1 MEKKNEKN
9 DLNFLNYKEI
19 PNEKWN
25 KIIEIVNI
33 FNSIL
38 RQNNLQRKDFQNFL
52 QNFSKKNNFLPENIK
67 AVEYKNNKVIIYLQ
81 DWKNYNFDFSDYKKE
96 IAKSTLWDLDLEKL
110 EEKREMLELAMESV
124 FLDNTWITDELDEK
138 DRFNLK
144 KFEKQVSSWKIKIPN
159 WKNISEILDLLKP
172 FAGKNLLELRKEIDL
187 SEENLKKYYE
197 IIWDTKKST
206 SILERQI
213 SHYAWIWDKY
223 EGWARLFSMNSA
235 ELNEKTDEIVAKKTV
250 SELIEYIRFLNNTI
264 DDNWKIDDM
273 AKAMNESVIKNISEK
288 TFTKIK
294 NTKAPNREVLNFI
307 QVITWRKLTQ
317 EKNWK
322 ISKSHLRVDVFRDF
336 KQTEIANKALVYL
349 LYDRWIIDKISK
361 QQKVNLQTEVFKWKE
376 NNSVSSILDESMK
389 KFEKL
394 GLWEEQKEKIL
405 SETWIWKIEKNK
417 KISDLSFDETLLLGS
432 IYSISND
439 IEKNISNL
447 KNKKPEEIISF
458 LQEKNMES
466 AKKIFEDL
474 NESLDKNFWAT
485 LLDWNWKNWKDFWLS
500 WEEAE
505 IFDLYGNVNWRWVF
519 TLSDDNW
526 FYKNILWNEQTWV
539 VMAVWVATAFIV
551 LSPAIMAAWWVWL
564 LIAWAKIWLTTTIAS
579 QLMDKKWYANI
590 KEAAAWVAL
599 QWAIDIWSSALFTA
613 GSGILIWWAW
623 PKIYWSFWKTLTKEV
638 AWKNIS
644 SWTQKTLENISKESA
659 DVMVSRFNNIFLR
672 WKGKFW
678 RPQLEKAINEV
689 EVFKQAGFSGQLSEN
704 TIEYLWKYQAVN
716 WFKWNL
722 ADIAI
727 WLWDW
732 LSSSLLWQTV
742 WHSKLNKTFYENHY
756 NPDAWETFESVR
768 KAKDLT
774 PEEIKKQAII
784 VKNNMEKNISKNPDL
799 QKEYAWLTE
808 QEKEDLAIMIIFLIN
823 NNKIY

>member
-1 MEKKNEKN
+1 MEKIKWDKSFKY
-9 DLNFLNYKEI
+9 DLD
-19 PNEKWN
+19 
-25 KIIEIVNI
+25 NI
-33 FNSIL
+33 FDKIKYISNNFEIDWLISDWNS
-38 RQNNLQRKDFQNFL
+38 FQNFL
-52 QNFSKKNNFLPENIK
+52 QNFSEKNNFLPENIK

-197 IIWDTKKST
+197 IVWDTKKSI

-213 SHYAWIWDKY
+213 SHYAGIWDKY
-223 EGWARLFSMNSA
+223 EGWARLFSMNST
-235 ELNEKTDEIVAKKTV
+235 ELNEKTDEIVSKKTV

-294 NTKAPNREVLNFI
+294 NTKAPNREVLNFV

-322 ISKSHLRVDVFRDF
+322 ISESQLRVDVFNDF

-394 GLWEEQKEKIL
+394 GLWEEQKEKIF

-485 LLDWNWKNWKDFWLS
+485 LLDWNWKSWKDFWLS

-505 IFDLYGNVNWRWVF
+505 IFDLHGNVNWRWLF

-526 FYKNILWNEQTWV
+526 FYKNIWNEQTWV

-551 LSPAIMAAWWVWL
+551 LSPAIMAAWWAWL

-579 QLMDKKWYANI
+579 QLMDKKWYSNV

-613 GSGILIWWAW
+613 GSGIIIWAIW
-623 PKIYWSFWKTLTKEV
+623 PKISWSFWKTLTKEV
-638 AWKNIS
+638 ASKNIS
-644 SWTQKTLENISKESA
+644 TATQNRLWNILKEGNDTLISKL
-659 DVMVSRFNNIFLR
+659 NIIR
-672 WKGKFW
+672 WPEKFW

-689 EVFKQAGFSGQLSEN
+689 EVFKQAGFSWQLSEN
-704 TIEYLWKYQAVN
+704 TIKYLWKYQAVN
-716 WFKWNL
+716 WWKWNI
-722 ADIAI
+722 ADIFI

-732 LSSSLLWQTV
+732 LTSSLLWQWY
-742 WHSKLNKTFYENHY
+742 WHWVVNKSFYENHY

-768 KAKDLT
+768 NNKKLT
-774 PEEIKKQAII
+774 KEEIKLQASII
-784 VKNNMEKNISKNPDL
+784 KNNMEKNISKNSDL
-799 QKEYAWLTE
+799 KKEYAWLSE
-808 QEKEDLAIMIIFLIN
+808 QEKDDLVIMFVFLFN
-823 NNKIY
+823 NNKIWLDKA